1 MRELLQSVGDAAQMR
16 LRYSSFSLHLMKGK
30 IDEPSRALR
39 YSNAQAHNTKVPG
52 DVAHRTHCVR
62 TTQPP
67 LLNRSST
74 LHILLPYNGSDI
86 ASYIAFDGRGM
97 RDEYKELE
105 ENLQRMQFEGFH
117 LPAEAQELRDGDGL
131 STSYTYMSEDLRYV
145 AILCGVYP

>member
-1 MRELLQSVGDAAQMR
+1 M
-16 LRYSSFSLHLMKGK
+16 RYS
-30 IDEPSRALR
+30 
-39 YSNAQAHNTKVPG
+39 NTKVPG

-145 AILCGVYP
+145 AILYGVYP

>member
-97 RDEYKELE
+97 RDESKGSRKTLK
-105 ENLQRMQFEGFH
+105 RMRIKKFH
-117 LPAEAQELRDGDGL
+117 LPASAQRRFWDGEWAEHQL
-131 STSYTYMSEDLRYV
+131 NIHE
-145 AILCGVYP
+145 

>member
-86 ASYIAFDGRGM
+86 ASYIAFDGRDM
-97 RDEYKELE
+97 RDESKGSRKTLK
-105 ENLQRMQFEGFH
+105 RMRIKKLGN
-117 LPAEAQELRDGDGL
+117 GL
-131 STSYTYMSEDLRYV
+131 STS
-145 AILCGVYP
+145 

>member
-1 MRELLQSVGDAAQMR
+1 MRELLQPVGGAAQTR
-16 LRYSSFSLHLMKGK
+16 LRYGSFSLHLRRGK
-30 IDEPSRALR
+30 IDEPGARALR

-97 RDEYKELE
+97 RDESKGSRKTLK
-105 ENLQRMQFEGFH
+105 RMRIKKFH
-117 LPAEAQELRDGDGL
+117 LPASAQRRFRDGEWAEHQL
-131 STSYTYMSEDLRYV
+131 NIHE
-145 AILCGVYP
+145 

>member
-1 MRELLQSVGDAAQMR
+1 MHKWLASQSCGDQARLSVKPLTRRERRSHAKTGGQMRELLQSVGDAAQMR

-67 LLNRSST
+67 LLTNFLFCTDNCCFIKIYDDRKCDKD
-74 LHILLPYNGSDI
+74 LARAPH
-86 ASYIAFDGRGM
+86 F
-97 RDEYKELE
+97 
-105 ENLQRMQFEGFH
+105 Q
-117 LPAEAQELRDGDGL
+117 
-131 STSYTYMSEDLRYV
+131 SEIFY
-145 AILCGVYP
+145 

>member
-16 LRYSSFSLHLMKGK
+16 LRYSSFFLHLMGGK
-30 IDEPSRALR
+30 IDEPSRALG
-39 YSNAQAHNTKVPG
+39 YPNAQAHNTKVPG

-97 RDEYKELE
+97 RDESKGSRKTLK
-105 ENLQRMQFEGFH
+105 RMRIKKFH
-117 LPAEAQELRDGDGL
+117 LPASAQRRFRDGEWAEHQL
-131 STSYTYMSEDLRYV
+131 NIHE
-145 AILCGVYP
+145 

>member
-1 MRELLQSVGDAAQMR
+1 MKPLTRRERRGHAKTGGQVRELLQSVGDAAQTR
-16 LRYSSFSLHLMKGK
+16 LRYSSFSLHLMGGK

-97 RDEYKELE
+97 RNESKGPGGEL
-105 ENLQRMQFEGFH
+105 
-117 LPAEAQELRDGDGL
+117 ARD
-131 STSYTYMSEDLRYV
+131 V
-145 AILCGVYP
+145 V

>member
-16 LRYSSFSLHLMKGK
+16 LRYSSFFLHLMGGK

-97 RDEYKELE
+97 RDESKGSRKTLK
-105 ENLQRMQFEGFH
+105 RMRIKKFH
-117 LPAEAQELRDGDGL
+117 LPASAQSGFRDGEWAEHQL
-131 STSYTYMSEDLRYV
+131 NIHE
-145 AILCGVYP
+145 